1 MKFKVRKPLIYAG
14 VIYDAGEEVEILENE
29 VIERVK
35 ALGLVETEETEEAEE
50 TENTENTTE
59 EKTDK
64 KAKNKKA

>member
-14 VIYDAGEEVEILENE
+14 VIYDAGEEVEILENG

-35 ALGLVETEETEEAEE
+35 ALGLVETEEAEE
-50 TENTENTTE
+50 TENTTE

>member
-35 ALGLVETEETEEAEE
+35 ALGLVETEEAEEAEE
-50 TENTENTTE
+50 TENTTE

>member
-50 TENTENTTE
+50 TENTTE

>member
-50 TENTENTTE
+50 TENTTE

-64 KAKNKKA
+64 KAKNKKAQL